1 MSNMSRELQRL
12 NMNMPVNLVQ
22 QVDKYANRMNLN
34 RTSAMIVLV
43 STALE
48 QRNAIDMMADLLDKL
63 SVLEESMSER
73 TDVG

>member
-12 NMNMPVNLVQ
+12 NMNMPVSLIQ

-34 RTSAMIVLV
+34 RTSAMICLV

-48 QRNAIDMMADLLDKL
+48 QSNAIDIMGELLDKL
-63 SVLEESMSER
+63 SELEQVVSQKNAE
-73 TDVG
+73 D